1 MAANPYLN
9 RGVIQLRR
17 MAAAERD
24 YHLQACRNILNG
36 PDSPGFRWLIQVLRQ
51 ESPAQGSESLGSAC
65 QGLLLPVINRI
76 REQLIAEFPSLTSG
90 KDATYEPTTECPT
103 PAGNRPGQ

>member
-9 RGVIQLRR
+9 RGVLQLRR

-24 YHLQACRNILNG
+24 HHLQACRNILNG
-36 PDSPGFRWLIQVLRQ
+36 PDTPGFRWLLQVLRQ
-51 ESPAQGSESLGSAC
+51 EPSAQGPESLGFAC

-76 REQLIAEFPSLTSG
+76 REQLITEFPSLASG
-90 KDATYEPTTECPT
+90 KDATYEPAKECPA